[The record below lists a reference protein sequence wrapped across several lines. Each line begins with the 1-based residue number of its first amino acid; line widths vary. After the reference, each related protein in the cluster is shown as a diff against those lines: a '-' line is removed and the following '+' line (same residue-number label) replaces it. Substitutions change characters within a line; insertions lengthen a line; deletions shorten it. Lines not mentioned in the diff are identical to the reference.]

1 MSHVRIRERLRAVST
16 VGVARSTFLSLSAWR
31 STIATL
37 PHRAVPWHQAITKR
51 RPRANCESGNRRA
64 GSHYPTHADSMS
76 KFLSSRSARLF
87 LCVQKQLNIN

>member
-1 MSHVRIRERLRAVST
+1 MCIRERLRAVST

-51 RPRANCESGNRRA
+51 AGAGKLRIGQNRRA

-87 LCVQKQLNIN
+87 LCFRKQLNIN